1 MTELAVSVRFQA
13 HSSILAGSAPAANYK
28 PTRPLRYTLA
38 QLTQE
43 SQCPTKPQPGEEKR
57 FRLGSVSSFPEA
69 SSEGRGSNRDGSIR
83 GCNGSEQDAPL
94 CFFCSSL
101 RHGSVFCILKVSSQ
115 CCTARLSCAERLSP
129 GFSLVLSDSSLGGGR
144 YCNTEE
150 LNALGKASS
159 LAKGTVSIHCLS
171 LSARGAGSLSLVGP
185 TSRQCRKF
193 R

>member
-43 SQCPTKPQPGEEKR
+43 SQCPTKPKPGEEKR

-129 GFSLVLSDSSLGGGR
+129 GFSLVLSDSSLGGGQILQHRGTQCPWESLIIGQR
-144 YCNTEE
+144 Y
-150 LNALGKASS
+150 
-159 LAKGTVSIHCLS
+159 SINSLS
-171 LSARGAGSLSLVGP
+171 LSLCTWSRLSFS
-185 TSRQCRKF
+185 SRSYIKAM
-193 R
+193 